1 MAVIQGH
8 VVDRIK
14 RAGIADKGQAV
25 YIEYILEGDD
35 RDTATVIWPHHKLAK
50 TVTRLMHI
58 AGKAASLRAALSPRA
73 GPSGDSDISSP
84 LQMTKLAVGTAMGNK
99 NIFLHLETKEN
110 FAMDMA
116 MNADLATKLVSRL
129 QYALE
134 ELPQTSQRKL
144 H

>member
-58 AGKAASLRAALSPRA
+58 GGKAASLRAALSPRA
-73 GPSGDSDISSP
+73 GRPGDTDIISP
-84 LQMTKLAVGTAMGNK
+84 LQMTSVTVGVATGSK

-110 FAMDMA
+110 FAIDMA
-116 MNADLATKLVSRL
+116 MNLDLATKLTSSL
-129 QYALE
+129 QHALDD
-134 ELPQTSQRKL
+134 LSQTSQRKL

>member
-25 YIEYILEGDD
+25 YIEYILEGDE

-50 TVTRLMHI
+50 TVMRLMHI
-58 AGKAASLRAALSPRA
+58 GGKAASLRAALAP
-73 GPSGDSDISSP
+73 GDTDVISP
-84 LQMTKLAVGTAMGNK
+84 LQMTAVTVGFETGNK
-99 NIFLHLETKEN
+99 NIFLRLETKEK
-110 FAMDMA
+110 FAIDMA

>member
-25 YIEYILEGDD
+25 YIEYILEGDG

-58 AGKAASLRAALSPRA
+58 GGKAASLRAALAP
-73 GPSGDSDISSP
+73 GDTDVISP
-84 LQMTKLAVGTAMGNK
+84 LQMTAVTVGFETGNK
-99 NIFLHLETKEN
+99 NIFLRLETKEK
-110 FAMDMA
+110 FAIDMA